1 SRFAATPPQAP
12 FLIHAGEGT
21 DEASAAEIYQL
32 HALGVLTDRS
42 VLIHA
47 VGFDDQGWRLIR
59 ETGAGV
65 VWCPRSN
72 AFTLGRTLAP
82 ERLACGV
89 PIALGTDSGLTTE
102 GDLLDEIRAA
112 RELAPDVA
120 LRDAAALLRLPPQPQ
135 DWIAAPAFGEPPE
148 LVVIDGSIRLIG
160 MRLARVLPP
169 RVCREF
175 FPLQIETRP
184 RVLVRWNV
192 PRMLQETAQHLGSDI
207 RLAGR
212 RVAA

>member
-1 SRFAATPPQAP
+1 
-12 FLIHAGEGT
+12 
-21 DEASAAEIYQL
+21 
-32 HALGVLTDRS
+32 
-42 VLIHA
+42 
-47 VGFDDQGWRLIR
+47 
-59 ETGAGV
+59 
-65 VWCPRSN
+65 
-72 AFTLGRTLAP
+72 
-82 ERLACGV
+82 
-89 PIALGTDSGLTTE
+89 LTTE

-112 RELAPDVA
+112 RELAPDVV